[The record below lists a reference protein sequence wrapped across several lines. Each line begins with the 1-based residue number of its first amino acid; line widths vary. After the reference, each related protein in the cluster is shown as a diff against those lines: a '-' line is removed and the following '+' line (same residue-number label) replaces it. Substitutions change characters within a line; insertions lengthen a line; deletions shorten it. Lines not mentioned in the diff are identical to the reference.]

1 MLHISNIQGSSSKLE
16 QLTLNEVK
24 VIQKEGQL
32 SDKQTYTLLKNIRLK
47 FGRKSVEP
55 GMKVFFLTLY

>member
-16 QLTLNEVK
+16 YEVK

-47 FGRKSVEP
+47 FG
-55 GMKVFFLTLY
+55 